1 MCVWHHLSYAATI
14 NRETIMIIQT
24 ETKMKVQLLTAQA
37 VVLVSGFRL
46 PPHVSPYGYYAK
58 QGFIPVVP
66 PVEMMDLYKVP
77 FYLK

>member
-1 MCVWHHLSYAATI
+1 MDHSIWSIGGYKSS
-14 NRETIMIIQT
+14 NS
-24 ETKMKVQLLTAQA
+24 KVQLLTALA
-37 VVLVSGFRL
+37 VVLVVSGFRL